1 MLNTM
6 VVVVVHLNP
15 LRNGKCLVS
24 SANRVAK
31 IITGEQEMTK
41 EEAGLMEALIRRID
55 AQRAKIKRVE
65 WALEETRKSCEEYEV
80 LEWVDFIEKVM
91 EG

>member
-1 MLNTM
+1 
-6 VVVVVHLNP
+6 
-15 LRNGKCLVS
+15 
-24 SANRVAK
+24 
-31 IITGEQEMTK
+31 MTK